1 MCVFNCSDA
10 VLDAVGRKTDIRLL
24 KVFQAE
30 IKPNRHEARIVVCL
44 VRMLLL
50 ASVFCVKCLLLQSL
64 SLYCCFLIC
73 FWHLFKSQ
81 SHIFNLASQ
90 VNLLRI
96 YV

>member
-1 MCVFNCSDA
+1 MCVFNCLDA

-50 ASVFCVKCLLLQSL
+50 ASVFLCEV
-64 SLYCCFLIC
+64 FAVV
-73 FWHLFKSQ
+73 
-81 SHIFNLASQ
+81 FNYTVVS
-90 VNLLRI
+90 
-96 YV
+96 